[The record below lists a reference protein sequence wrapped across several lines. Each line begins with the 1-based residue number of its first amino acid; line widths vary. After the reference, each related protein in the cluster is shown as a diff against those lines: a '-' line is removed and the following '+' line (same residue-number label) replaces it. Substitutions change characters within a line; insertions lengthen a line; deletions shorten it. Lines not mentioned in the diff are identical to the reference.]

1 MQWLTNENLK
11 LTRVKCAVADAP
23 EFRNTGENLTITSTS
38 TSSSPFAEVHNATS
52 WLQGFIRG
60 HGHEDLNSRSPRSGD
75 HSLTEYKGR
84 ERNLRVQR
92 SALENLIGK
101 GRNSTLVIF
110 CFDSWRMLMY
120 CRIQVTP
127 FSGFCLRTK
136 FEASQPIAHT
146 HFESNISA

>member
-1 MQWLTNENLK
+1 VQWLTHENLK
-11 LTRVKCAVADAP
+11 LTRVKCAVADTP

-38 TSSSPFAEVHNATS
+38 TSSSPFTEVHTATK

-60 HGHEDLNSRSPRSGD
+60 HGHVDLNSLSPRSGD
-75 HSLTEYKGR
+75 HSLAEYKGR
-84 ERNLRVQR
+84 EINLRVQC
-92 SALENLIGK
+92 SALENMIGK

-127 FSGFCLRTK
+127 FSDFCL
-136 FEASQPIAHT
+136 F
-146 HFESNISA
+146 

>member
-1 MQWLTNENLK
+1 MQWLTHEKLK
-11 LTRVKCAVADAP
+11 LTRVKCAVADTP

-38 TSSSPFAEVHNATS
+38 TSSSPFTEVHNATK

-60 HGHEDLNSRSPRSGD
+60 HGHGDLNSLSPRSGD

-84 ERNLRVQR
+84 EINLRVQR
-92 SALENLIGK
+92 SALENMIGK

-127 FSGFCLRTK
+127 FSDFCL
-136 FEASQPIAHT
+136 F
-146 HFESNISA
+146 